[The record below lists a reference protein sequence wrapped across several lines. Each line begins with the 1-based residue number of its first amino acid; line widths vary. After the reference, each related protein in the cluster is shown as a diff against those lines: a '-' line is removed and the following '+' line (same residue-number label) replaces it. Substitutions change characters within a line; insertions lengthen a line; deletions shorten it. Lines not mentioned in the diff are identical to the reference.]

1 MKLVMFSK
9 MLKEKSVE
17 ELAEL
22 AQELGIDGYDLAV
35 RTGYPVNPDNAATA
49 LPEAARRLAAARSGR
64 GGPASPRG
72 RERRA
77 TSRRT
82 RPRPP
87 TRTSPRTVTNPGGSD
102 SNRTAPPAPSI
113 SLPTRLSFQTSP
125 PAAGA

>member
-49 LPEAARRLAAARSGR
+49 LPEAARRFASLPCLLPRRWHWTQARSL
-64 GGPASPRG
+64 
-72 RERRA
+72 
-77 TSRRT
+77 
-82 RPRPP
+82 PP
-87 TRTSPRTVTNPGGSD
+87 TCSVP
-102 SNRTAPPAPSI
+102 
-113 SLPTRLSFQTSP
+113 LTRRS
-125 PAAGA
+125 GC